1 MQNNIQCFSNRL
13 YRHAFSLE
21 SKENENERMEQN
33 ESMEQNEYSEKKSIE
48 LKQHEKNCH
57 NEVVDNEMTA
67 PQDLSP
73 R

>member
-1 MQNNIQCFSNRL
+1 
-13 YRHAFSLE
+13 
-21 SKENENERMEQN
+21 MEQN